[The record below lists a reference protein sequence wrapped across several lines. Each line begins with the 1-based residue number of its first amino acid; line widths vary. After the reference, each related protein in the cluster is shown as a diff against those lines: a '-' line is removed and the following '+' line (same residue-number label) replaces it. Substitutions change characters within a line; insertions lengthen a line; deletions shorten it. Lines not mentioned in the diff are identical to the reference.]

1 MATDG
6 VDDVEADVGTRDR
19 PSEPGTDRAR
29 PGQLSVWLFVLAG
42 LVCVIL
48 VVGGTTRLTE
58 SGLSIVKWD
67 PVTGVVPPLSNA
79 AWQTEFDAYQAT
91 PEYRII
97 NQGMTLG
104 EFKRIFLWEYLHR
117 LLGRVLGIAMA
128 GPFFWFLAKRAIPRG
143 YRWRLGGLVLLIG
156 LQGAIGW
163 WMVASGLVDRPDVAH
178 KRLALHL
185 VTALILLCALVWTAM
200 DLGALAAKR
209 EPVAGRPKAWFW
221 PFLVLLT
228 MQITLGAFVAGL
240 NAGHMYTTWPTMM
253 GKWAPEPL
261 TSLRPVWTNAI
272 DNPATVQFLHRWLA
286 MVVATFAV
294 VVAIRLYRAGA
305 VARAVALVAAVLLQ
319 VLLGVLTLLNSVPI
333 PLGVA
338 HQSGAVLLLLVTIVA
353 GHWSMGG
360 ARRSQISPGDV

>member
-1 MATDG
+1 MFRYG
-6 VDDVEADVGTRDR
+6 VAIDE
-19 PSEPGTDRAR
+19 TDRAR

-58 SGLSIVKWD
+58 SGLSITKWD

-79 AWQTEFDAYQAT
+79 AWQTEFDAYRAT
-91 PEYRII
+91 PEYQIV
-97 NQGMTLG
+97 NQGMSLR
-104 EFKRIFLWEYLHR
+104 EFKAIFIWEYLHR
-117 LLGRVLGIAMA
+117 LLGRVLGLAMA
-128 GPFFWFLAKRAIPRG
+128 LPFFWFLARRSIPRRYG
-143 YRWRLGGLVLLIG
+143 WRLGGLVLLIG

-185 VTALILLCALVWTAM
+185 VTALILLCALVWTAL
-200 DLGALAAKR
+200 DFRALAAKR
-209 EPVAGRPKAWFW
+209 TPVAGRPKRWFW

-228 MQITLGAFVAGL
+228 TQITLGAFVAGL
-240 NAGHMYTTWPTMM
+240 NAGHIYTTWPKMQ
-253 GKWAPEPL
+253 GHWAPDAL

-272 DNPATVQFLHRWLA
+272 DNPAAVQFLHRWLA
-286 MVVATFAV
+286 MVVAVFAI
-294 VVAIRLYRAGA
+294 VVAIGLHRAGA
-305 VARAVALVAAVLLQ
+305 GLRAVALEVAVVVQ
-319 VLLGVLTLLNSVPI
+319 VLLGIFTLLHSVPI

-338 HQSGAVLLLLVTIVA
+338 HQFGAVLLLLATIVA

-360 ARRSQISPGDV
+360 ARDEPSVPPTS